1 MLAHVFVGRNISIA
15 PIALKNWDLVLWLST
30 KAAGWFIFVWVFC
43 LVVFFFYCVMSWI
56 PGKRALSNV
65 FFRRIQD
72 ESARH

>member
-1 MLAHVFVGRNISIA
+1 MLAHVVGRNISIA

-30 KAAGWFIFVWVFC
+30 GWFIFVWVFC

>member
-1 MLAHVFVGRNISIA
+1 MLAHVVGRNISIA

-30 KAAGWFIFVWVFC
+30 GWFIFVWVFC

-65 FFRRIQD
+65 FFQRIQD